1 MRATVSGTFDFT
13 GMRVTG
19 DDRVGEPGSYEREP
33 RFTAGAWRF
42 TAVQLGGVQALL
54 MLLRDHL
61 RTSGAAE
68 DPIHRARF
76 GQAVIAARN
85 AALWVDKAAVMAD
98 IVRRVQYSRHTYD
111 LRGGGGCWPSAD
123 GYGCSHYGHARLLH
137 QSPRRPH
144 CERSWL
150 IPAPSD
156 AGPGARPSGIR
167 VVGAGPLARRYPMVS
182 IGEASHRACRLR
194 ARAIAPAHLHRMGRW
209 LFLVPH
215 PDDEVLGCGGL
226 LSTLTS
232 TSARPLVVYLTNGAA
247 SHLGSPA
254 WPQSR
259 LAAARRSEAL
269 ASLRLLG
276 VPPRDVF
283 WLDWP
288 DARPHATSSR
298 AFAASRDRIQ
308 RLLLG
313 HRHSRCSLYLE
324 RRAALRPCRRPR
336 SGTCGLRSFP
346 RLYEYLVWG
355 WIRPDLTYQPED
367 VNPRV

>member
-1 MRATVSGTFDFT
+1 
-13 GMRVTG
+13 
-19 DDRVGEPGSYEREP
+19 
-33 RFTAGAWRF
+33 
-42 TAVQLGGVQALL
+42 
-54 MLLRDHL
+54 
-61 RTSGAAE
+61 
-68 DPIHRARF
+68 
-76 GQAVIAARN
+76 
-85 AALWVDKAAVMAD
+85 
-98 IVRRVQYSRHTYD
+98 
-111 LRGGGGCWPSAD
+111 
-123 GYGCSHYGHARLLH
+123 
-137 QSPRRPH
+137 
-144 CERSWL
+144 
-150 IPAPSD
+150 
-156 AGPGARPSGIR
+156 
-167 VVGAGPLARRYPMVS
+167 MVS

-247 SHLGSPA
+247 SHLGTPA
-254 WPQSR
+254 WPPSR

-308 RLLLG
+308 RLCWATGIRAVACTWSGEPHCDHVAAHDLARAVCG
-313 HRHSRCSLYLE
+313 HSV
-324 RRAALRPCRRPR
+324 
-336 SGTCGLRSFP
+336 

-355 WIRPDLTYQPED
+355 WIRPDLTQRVVGRDLLRIDVRHSSVRRKQALALHRTQLTGLISDAATSFRLAPQMAALTERSNEILISQP
-367 VNPRV
+367 RRT